1 MKFIAHRGL
10 TSRHNP
16 ENSEEAI
23 LVGTKHLKVDG
34 VELDVRLT
42 KDNQVVVFHDEQ
54 IDRMVEN
61 GSGFVSNILLKDLQ
75 KYNIGRTTKHI
86 MIPTLEAVLNKVDDG
101 AFLLIELKDE
111 GSRNKILSDKV
122 LDIISN
128 YPNITFYLQSFN
140 EDIVRYLLDN
150 STYIVGILVNKNNTD
165 LLELN
170 ANFYSVSQDVL
181 MKNKSILD
189 AGKEVFVWTIDSKD
203 DLRKIKRLSDD
214 VYIITNVPLK
224 LQTNF
229 LGF

>member
-23 LVGTKHLKVDG
+23 LVASNHSKIDG
-34 VELDVRLT
+34 VEFDVRLT
-42 KDNQVVVFHDEQ
+42 KDNMVVVFHDEQ

-61 GSGFVSNILLKDLQ
+61 ATGFVSNIILKDLQ
-75 KYNIGRTTKHI
+75 KHNIGRNTKHI
-86 MIPTLEAVLNKVDDG
+86 MIPTLESVLGRLKNNT
-101 AFLLIELKDE
+101 FILLELKNE
-111 GSRNKILSDKV
+111 GSRNKMLCDKV

-128 YPNITFYLQSFN
+128 YPNIKFYLQSFN

-150 STYIVGILVNKNNTD
+150 SSYNIGVLINKNNKH
-165 LLELN
+165 LLSLDT
-170 ANFYSVSQDVL
+170 NFYAVSQDVL
-181 MKNKSILD
+181 MQNKDIVNTD
-189 AGKEVFVWTIDSKD
+189 KEIFVWTVDSKD
-203 DLRKIKRLSDD
+203 DLRKLRLISNDL
-214 VYIITNVPLK
+214 YIISNVPLK